1 MPGSSL
7 PRTAPRTRIVVLKRR
22 PEAGRPVL
30 RNALIATGML
40 ALLAVGIQAGYR
52 IAGLFTPAPKVPVE
66 EGTQVERVNGGLYT
80 LELARPQ
87 GQARWMLEFDA
98 DIVTREGP
106 DNPLELR
113 DALERLVITASSMPL
128 VQTAPD
134 PDEAMRAAILAVA
147 ASQYP
152 WLVDIHMRRSDI
164 RAGSDKL
171 KAMGAAIRGDL

>member
-1 MPGSSL
+1 MSGPSL
-7 PRTAPRTRIVVLKRR
+7 SRAAPRPRIVVLKRR
-22 PEAGRPVL
+22 PEAGRPGL
-30 RNALIATGML
+30 RKALIGAGVL
-40 ALLAVGIQAGYR
+40 ALLAVGSQAGYR
-52 IAGLFTPAPKVPVE
+52 IAAVFTPEPVALSE
-66 EGTQVERVNGGLYT
+66 EGTLVERVNGGLYT

-113 DALERLVITASSMPL
+113 DALERLVIAASSMPL

-147 ASQYP
+147 ASHYP

-164 RAGSDKL
+164 RAPANKL
-171 KAMGAAIRGDL
+171 EEMGAALRGGL

>member
-1 MPGSSL
+1 MPRSAPPLS
-7 PRTAPRTRIVVLKRR
+7 APRTRIVVLRRR
-22 PEAGRPVL
+22 PEAGRSNL
-30 RNALIATGML
+30 RNALIGAGML

-52 IAGLFTPAPKVPVE
+52 IAGLFSPEPVAVVE
-66 EGTQVERVNGGLYT
+66 AGTLVERVNGGLYT
-80 LELARPQ
+80 LELARPA

-128 VQTAPD
+128 VQTSSS
-134 PDEAMRAAILAVA
+134 PDEAMRTTILAVA
-147 ASQYP
+147 ASHYP

-164 RAGSDKL
+164 RAPGDKL
-171 KAMGAAIRGDL
+171 KEIGASIRGDR